1 MPFTIKLLIM
11 KKAATFLFFILSCFH
26 YATAQPP
33 QSLVISDF
41 KKNGVTAVE
50 GIVINKE
57 WYKDHYLWKASF
69 RTITP
74 VKPEE
79 VDGLKGVTLVRH
91 VVAHYECGGATCSR
105 TWNGLAFS
113 EYKGINLPA
122 PTKEQLTSILKKQME
137 TDPSLMV
144 RSMSGKVSFDSVKIT
159 DPKTEWIN
167 PRKMQF
173 QALLYYKE
181 EVSYTEIGVIESPLV
196 VTLTRSSINA
206 PLEFDFGDQYF
217 EQNRELA
224 RFKKDATPPSSTSIT
239 NTTGTT
245 TSVAGAWKPGDKVLV
260 EENGKWYPATVL
272 QARANEWYIHYDG
285 YDSKYDLWV
294 GLTRIKNK

>member
-1 MPFTIKLLIM
+1 M
-11 KKAATFLFFILSCFH
+11 KKTAITLFLLAASIQFAL
-26 YATAQPP
+26 AQPS

-41 KKNGVTAVE
+41 KKNGVTSVE

-91 VVAHYECGGATCSR
+91 VVAHYECGGSTCSR
-105 TWNGLAFS
+105 SWNGLAYS

-122 PTKEQLTSILKKQME
+122 PTNDQLISILKKQME

-144 RSMSGKVSFDSVKIT
+144 RSMSGKVSFDSVKIK

-196 VTLTRSSINA
+196 VTLTRSSINS
-206 PLEFDFGDQYF
+206 PLVFDFGDQYY

-224 RFKKDATPPSSTSIT
+224 RFKKDAIPPSSTSAT
-239 NTTGTT
+239 A
-245 TSVAGAWKPGDKVLV
+245 SVAGAWKPGDKVLV

-272 QARANEWYIHYDG
+272 QARDNEWYIHYDG
-285 YDSKYDLWV
+285 YSSQYDLWV
-294 GLTRIKNK
+294 GPSRIKNK